1 MQNQTPLSKLN
12 DKVSAIVEQYNSSKE
27 ENEAL
32 RLEIVKLK
40 VENEAKNHE
49 IEKLSEQN
57 ALKDSE
63 IEAIVEKLESILV

>member
-1 MQNQTPLSKLN
+1 MQNQTTLSKLN
-12 DKVSAIVEQYNSSKE
+12 DKISAIVEQYNSLKE
-27 ENEAL
+27 ENRML
-32 RLEIVKLK
+32 RLDVVQLK
-40 VENEAKNHE
+40 AESEAKNHE